1 MVLGAG
7 VGLSILVLY
16 LRTLAPTVL
25 YYDPR
30 GLYDS
35 VLLQVRSYVLG
46 IPSTTGY
53 PTYIMLGKLFTY
65 LPFGD
70 VAYRVNLASAVYGAL
85 AVVAVYA
92 LCRVLTGR
100 AIPSAAAALLFG
112 VCPALW
118 NQAIIA
124 EVYTLNTLMV
134 AATLLALFLW
144 RERRESPNGDRYL
157 LLFAFLCGL
166 SLTNHL
172 TSGLLLP
179 AGLLFVWLVERRKL
193 LEWRLSLKG
202 VGVFLLGLAP
212 YLYLPMRSSM
222 DPPLDST
229 NPTTL
234 GGFFSLVSGS
244 RFGNRMFAYGPAEL
258 PGRAQI
264 YISHLLEQFHPVWLL
279 VAVFGAMYLL
289 LRDRAAL
296 AVLGFLCLGWL
307 FYALEYNII
316 DVHVYF
322 IPTYMIVCILI
333 AVYLGA
339 LLDTAGILTQRLSQP
354 GRAAVVSALSLGM
367 LLAPLAGVLS
377 TYEAVDRS
385 EDYRGRKTIEAVAA
399 DAGRGAAILHNG
411 GSLWYLRYV
420 EERRLDLRLVD
431 PFPPGQWTDRNTGW
445 VEAAEKHMSG
455 DRSVY
460 VLFPAGTAR
469 LNDDLFESAG
479 YELRPRGGSVFYE
492 VVESRP
498 GAGGGNLITERPSPP

>member
-1 MVLGAG
+1 M
-7 VGLSILVLY
+7 LVLY

-70 VAYRVNLASAVYGAL
+70 VGYRVNLASAVYGAL
-85 AVVAVYA
+85 AVITVYA

-124 EVYTLNTLMV
+124 EVYTLNTLLIS
-134 AATLLALFLW
+134 ATLLALFLW
-144 RERRESPNGDRYL
+144 RERRDGPNSSPKGDRYL

-179 AGLLFVWLVERRKL
+179 AGALFVWLVERRKL
-193 LEWRLSLKG
+193 LEWRLGLKG
-202 VGVFLLGLAP
+202 AGVFLLGLLP
-212 YLYLPMRSSM
+212 YLYLPIRSSM

-229 NPTTL
+229 NPTSI
-234 GGFFSLVSGS
+234 GGFLSLVSGA
-244 RFGNRMFAYGPAEL
+244 RFGNRMFAYGLAEL
-258 PGRAQI
+258 PGRMQM
-264 YISHLLEQFHPVWLL
+264 YFSHLLEQFHTVWLL
-279 VAVFGAMYLL
+279 AAVFGAIYLL
-289 LRDRAAL
+289 LRNRAAL
-296 AVLGFLCLGWL
+296 AVLGFLYLGWL

-316 DVHVYF
+316 DVRVYF
-322 IPTYMIVCILI
+322 IPTYMIICVLT

-339 LLDTAGILTQRLSQP
+339 LLDTSGVLTQRLWLP
-354 GRAAVVSALSLGM
+354 ARAVTVWILSLVM
-367 LLAPLAGVLS
+367 LLAPLAGVWS
-377 TYEAVDRS
+377 TYAAVDRS
-385 EDYRGRKTIEAVAA
+385 EDYRGRRTIEAVAA
-399 DAGRGAAILHNG
+399 DAGRGATMLHNG

-420 EERRLDLRLVD
+420 EERRLDLKLVD

-445 VEAAEKHMSG
+445 VEAAEKHMAG
-455 DRSVY
+455 DRPVY
-460 VLFPAGTAR
+460 VLFPSGTAY

-479 YELRPRGGSVFYE
+479 YELRPRAGGVFYE
-492 VVESRP
+492 VVESRTP
-498 GAGGGNLITERPSPP
+498 DGRRRGRITERSSPP